1 MTVEKNELEVLE
13 GKLDG
18 ALTEAETK
26 TAAALESVTS
36 KRENFEKDI
45 WAAAEATEFASLVY
59 ALTYDLQDSSGGSTI
74 SRRETETTLTILSKA
89 SQDLKTVQAI
99 KRKQDKDS
107 LVEGYKL
114 LRGITV
120 ALRNE
125 YLALTRASASLQ
137 STT

>member
-1 MTVEKNELEVLE
+1 MTVEKREQEVLE

-26 TAAALESVTS
+26 TVAALESVNN
-36 KRENFEKDI
+36 KRESFEKDI

-59 ALTYDLQDSSGGSTI
+59 ALTYNLQDSGGSSTGG
-74 SRRETETTLTILSKA
+74 RPETEKTLTILSTA
-89 SQDLKTVQAI
+89 SQNLKTVQAL
-99 KRKQDKDS
+99 RGKQDKDS

-114 LRGITV
+114 LRGTTD

-125 YLALTRASASLQ
+125 YLALTRARARPQ
-137 STT
+137 VTT

>member
-1 MTVEKNELEVLE
+1 MTAEKSEQEVLE
-13 GKLDG
+13 GKLYG

-26 TAAALESVTS
+26 TAAALESVTN

-59 ALTYDLQDSSGGSTI
+59 ALTYNLQNSSGGSTTG
-74 SRRETETTLTILSKA
+74 RRETETTLTILSTA

-99 KRKQDKDS
+99 RGKQDKDS

-114 LRGITV
+114 LRGITGT
-120 ALRNE
+120 LRNE
-125 YLALTRASASLQ
+125 YLALTRASAKPPA
-137 STT
+137 TT